1 MKYERKRRGSEIE
14 RELEPPSPRVRLL
27 FLVVLSLLSLLLLLY
42 TYIFTRESV
51 IKTRESTKPLITN
64 KREREREKSGIK
76 QHPAIMSSTTRP
88 SPPPPTPLPNGG
100 SNTAQQQQQQQQ
112 NQDPFSSETFDPVDF
127 INSIF
132 PDANAIS
139 DGESL
144 QKLEHKLLSTT
155 KQMDQDVRRSIRDRS
170 IAGQRVLNDLELA
183 EKAAEQLKVKM
194 VELEADCQMAH
205 ERSREI
211 SRDVGKLDAC
221 KKRLQK
227 AITSLR
233 RLSMFVSATSQLE
246 TMCHRRN
253 YREAAH
259 LLEAVGQ
266 LSAHFSKYAD
276 VPKIQR
282 LRTKYEEIA
291 NGLKAAVFEDFATLW
306 QPTILMNDPNAFR
319 TLSDACLVVDALEPR
334 VREDVVGRLTSKELA
349 EYAASFSS
357 ERNNVESID
366 RRCNWIAKRVREK
379 STAWGVFPERWAVA
393 RLFAASLC
401 KMTRAF
407 VTEALDNKREMMR
420 VGYNSGNIN
429 SGSVDDVNAS
439 SQQNSDDAQ
448 LLLMA
453 LRTTLEFEAELDET
467 FGNGAAS
474 SSAVTAANNDTH
486 EEESTSLD
494 GETASAVRERAERE
508 RKQREL
514 NANNRGRM
522 MPMDSAASAAMNITF
537 RGAIS
542 GAFEG
547 HLQSYVDLEKRQ
559 MLDGIER
566 GTKNETWGSA
576 DYEAGGEGASEN
588 ASSTPENMGPT
599 NTKNDKI
606 LISSGDMFMNIK
618 KVFKRCANLARGQTL
633 FDMFLA
639 FQAVLETYAFKL
651 DERAERAASAIANP
665 RTSEQVKMNEIKILV
680 LIVNTAEYCAETIS
694 PLSESTR
701 RALDPS
707 FREKIDGSS
716 SEDAFQS
723 CIAKTLNTLVRSV
736 TLKTGIATEVLRV
749 NWGTIETVGD
759 HSKFVETCATTF
771 LNASKIVR
779 ANASS
784 DNHFRFF
791 CEKLAAS
798 VSREL
803 RATLL
808 RVKKFSMVGCQ
819 QALLDANAIKSQL
832 LEIPV
837 VLGGGGGGSSSSS
850 NNANTNFARSFR
862 RTVEREFARIDAVLK
877 CVLNP
882 EDSIAES
889 LRAMDPKA
897 TRSEFARIC
906 EARGMRKAD
915 ISRYLEQFDRLGT
928 TEGDDA
934 FDESTG
940 APAGAGPE
948 ERDARRR
955 QRSNSNLK
963 NLMQKMSADMSG
975 MFVKK

>member
-1 MKYERKRRGSEIE
+1 MSAQ
-14 RELEPPSPRVRLL
+14 SHQQ
-27 FLVVLSLLSLLLLLY
+27 
-42 TYIFTRESV
+42 
-51 IKTRESTKPLITN
+51 
-64 KREREREKSGIK
+64 RERGG
-76 QHPAIMSSTTRP
+76 QGGQ
-88 SPPPPTPLPNGG
+88 NGG
-100 SNTAQQQQQQQQ
+100 
-112 NQDPFSSETFDPVDF
+112 DPFSSESFDPIDF

-132 PDANAIS
+132 PSHESSTSSSVHEFSANINDNHINNTGGKSSNRTNTNGFALL
-139 DGESL
+139 E
-144 QKLEHKLLSTT
+144 QKLRHTS
-155 KQMDQDVRRSIRDRS
+155 KQMDRDVRKSIRDRS
-170 IAGQRVLNDLELA
+170 IAGERVANDVAVA
-183 EKAAEQLKVKM
+183 ENAAEQLNMKM
-194 VELEADCQMAH
+194 VQLSLDCEHAY
-205 ERSREI
+205 ERSRDI

-266 LSAHFSKYAD
+266 LSQHFAEYGD

-282 LRTKYEEIA
+282 LRAKYEEIA
-291 NGLKAAVFEDFATLW
+291 TGLKTAVFEDFATLW

-349 EYAASFSS
+349 EYAASFAS
-357 ERNNVESID
+357 ERNNVESVD

-379 STAWGVFPERWAVA
+379 STAGGVFPERWAVA

-407 VTEALDNKREMMR
+407 VTEALDNKKEMM
-420 VGYNSGNIN
+420 GAEYGNNNIN
-429 SGSVDDVNAS
+429 TINGSVDDVNAL
-439 SQQNSDDAQ
+439 SQQKSDDAQ
-448 LLLMA
+448 VLLMA
-453 LRTTLEFEAELDET
+453 LRRTLEFEAELDET
-467 FGNGAAS
+467 FGNGEKRS
-474 SSAVTAANNDTH
+474 SSSSSTSSDATNAKGVSLQ
-486 EEESTSLD
+486 EGGTSLD

-508 RKQREL
+508 RKQRDL

-566 GTKNETWGSA
+566 GTKTETWGSA
-576 DYEAGGEGASEN
+576 DYEAGGGGGDGAQAGTGASDSGAPSGSKSTSSSN
-588 ASSTPENMGPT
+588 AGPT
-599 NTKNDKI
+599 STTNKSDKI

-633 FDMFLA
+633 FDMFIA

-651 DERAERAASAIANP
+651 NERAERAASAIANP
-665 RTSEQVKMNEIKILV
+665 RNSEQVKMNEIKVLV
-680 LIVNTAEYCAETIS
+680 LIVNTAEYCAETIL
-694 PLSESTR
+694 PLAESTR

-736 TLKTGIATEVLRV
+736 TLKTGVSTEVLRV

-784 DNHFRFF
+784 ENHFRFF

-832 LEIPV
+832 LEIPLV
-837 VLGGGGGGSSSSS
+837 VSGGGGGSSSASS
-850 NNANTNFARSFR
+850 STNATNYARSFR
-862 RTVEREFARIDAVLK
+862 RTVEREFSRIDAVLK

-897 TRSEFARIC
+897 TRSEFTRIC

-915 ISRYLEQFDRLGT
+915 IARFVEQFDRLGT
-928 TEGDDA
+928 TDGDDT
-934 FDESTG
+934 FDEVSV
-940 APAGAGPE
+940 AGAAMAGNSGNDR
-948 ERDARRR
+948 ERDLR

-975 MFVKK
+975 MFTVKK

>member
-1 MKYERKRRGSEIE
+1 MS
-14 RELEPPSPRVRLL
+14 S
-27 FLVVLSLLSLLLLLY
+27 SAQSHQH
-42 TYIFTRESV
+42 
-51 IKTRESTKPLITN
+51 
-64 KREREREKSGIK
+64 RERGG
-76 QHPAIMSSTTRP
+76 Q
-88 SPPPPTPLPNGG
+88 NGG
-100 SNTAQQQQQQQQ
+100 
-112 NQDPFSSETFDPVDF
+112 DPFSSESFDPIDF
-127 INSIF
+127 INAIF
-132 PDANAIS
+132 PSSSSCESSSGASLSAHDAFNDANMHDTNTDTGGGKSSSNLTNNTNAFALL
-139 DGESL
+139 E
-144 QKLEHKLLSTT
+144 QKLRRASR
-155 KQMDQDVRRSIRDRS
+155 QMDQDVRKSIRDRS
-170 IAGQRVLNDLELA
+170 IAGERVASDVALA
-183 EKAAEQLKVKM
+183 ENAAEQLNVKM
-194 VELEADCQMAH
+194 RQLSLDCERAY
-205 ERSREI
+205 ERSRDI

-266 LSAHFSKYAD
+266 LSQHFAEYGD

-282 LRTKYEEIA
+282 LRAKYEEIA
-291 NGLKAAVFEDFATLW
+291 TGLKTAVFEDFATLW

-349 EYAASFSS
+349 EYAASFAS
-357 ERNNVESID
+357 ERNNVESVD

-407 VTEALDNKREMMR
+407 VTEALDNKKEMMR
-420 VGYNSGNIN
+420 AEYGNNNIN
-429 SGSVDDVNAS
+429 TINGSVDDVNAL

-448 LLLMA
+448 VLLMA
-453 LRTTLEFEAELDET
+453 LRRTLEFEAELDET
-467 FGNGAAS
+467 FGNGEKRS
-474 SSAVTAANNDTH
+474 SSSSSTSSDATNAKGVSLQ
-486 EEESTSLD
+486 EGGTSLD

-508 RKQREL
+508 RKQRDL

-566 GTKNETWGSA
+566 GTKTETWGSA
-576 DYEAGGEGASEN
+576 DYEAGGGGGDGAQAGTGASDSGAPSGSKSTSSSN
-588 ASSTPENMGPT
+588 AGPT
-599 NTKNDKI
+599 STTNKSDKI

-633 FDMFLA
+633 FDMFIA

-651 DERAERAASAIANP
+651 NERAERAASAIANP
-665 RTSEQVKMNEIKILV
+665 RNSEQVKMNEIKVLV
-680 LIVNTAEYCAETIS
+680 LIVNTAEYCAETIL
-694 PLSESTR
+694 PLAESTR

-736 TLKTGIATEVLRV
+736 TLKTGVSTEVLRV

-784 DNHFRFF
+784 ENHFRFF

-832 LEIPV
+832 LEIPLV
-837 VLGGGGGGSSSSS
+837 VSGGGGGSSSASS
-850 NNANTNFARSFR
+850 STNATNYARSFR
-862 RTVEREFARIDAVLK
+862 RTVEREFSRIDAVLK

-897 TRSEFARIC
+897 TRSEFTRIC

-915 ISRYLEQFDRLGT
+915 IARFVEQFDRLGT
-928 TEGDDA
+928 TDGDDT
-934 FDESTG
+934 FDEVSV
-940 APAGAGPE
+940 AGAAMAGNSGNDR
-948 ERDARRR
+948 ERDLR

-975 MFVKK
+975 MFTVKK

>member
-1 MKYERKRRGSEIE
+1 
-14 RELEPPSPRVRLL
+14 
-27 FLVVLSLLSLLLLLY
+27 
-42 TYIFTRESV
+42 
-51 IKTRESTKPLITN
+51 
-64 KREREREKSGIK
+64 
-76 QHPAIMSSTTRP
+76 MSALQS
-88 SPPPPTPLPNGG
+88 
-100 SNTAQQQQQQQQ
+100 QQQERGQGG
-112 NQDPFSSETFDPVDF
+112 DPFSSESFDPIDF

-132 PDANAIS
+132 PSN
-139 DGESL
+139 ESNSSIHEFNINNNVNTTNNGGKSSTFTNTNVFVL
-144 QKLEHKLLSTT
+144 LEQKLRQTS
-155 KQMDQDVRRSIRDRS
+155 KQMDRDVRKSIRDRS
-170 IAGQRVLNDLELA
+170 ICGERVANDVALA
-183 EKAAEQLKVKM
+183 EKAAEQLKMKM
-194 VELEADCQMAH
+194 HHLSLDCESAY
-205 ERSREI
+205 ERSRDI

-266 LSAHFSKYAD
+266 LSQHFAEYSD

-282 LRTKYEEIA
+282 LRAKYKEIA
-291 NGLKAAVFEDFATLW
+291 NGLKTAVFEDFATLW

-357 ERNNVESID
+357 ERNNVESVD

-407 VTEALDNKREMMR
+407 VTEALDNKKEMMR
-420 VGYNSGNIN
+420 AEYGNNNNIIT
-429 SGSVDDVNAS
+429 SGSVDDVNAL
-439 SQQNSDDAQ
+439 SQQNSADAQ
-448 LLLMA
+448 VLLMA
-453 LRTTLEFEAELDET
+453 LRRTLEFEAELDET
-467 FGNGAAS
+467 FGNGERS
-474 SSAVTAANNDTH
+474 SSSSSTSSDATNAKSVLSQ
-486 EEESTSLD
+486 EGETSLD

-508 RKQREL
+508 RKQRDL

-522 MPMDSAASAAMNITF
+522 MPMDSAASAAMNTTF

-566 GTKNETWGSA
+566 GTKTETWGSA
-576 DYEAGGEGASEN
+576 DYEAGGGGGDGAQAGTGASDSGAPSGSKSTSSSN
-588 ASSTPENMGPT
+588 AGSTSTT
-599 NTKNDKI
+599 NKSDKI

-633 FDMFLA
+633 FDMFIA

-651 DERAERAASAIANP
+651 NERAERAASAITNP
-665 RTSEQVKMNEIKILV
+665 RNSEQVKMNEIKVLV
-680 LIVNTAEYCAETIS
+680 LIVNTAEYCAETIL
-694 PLSESTR
+694 PLAESTR

-736 TLKTGIATEVLRV
+736 TLKTGVSTEVLRV

-784 DNHFRFF
+784 ENHFRFF

-832 LEIPV
+832 LEIPLV
-837 VLGGGGGGSSSSS
+837 VSGGGGGGGSSSASS
-850 NNANTNFARSFR
+850 STNATNYARSFR
-862 RTVEREFARIDAVLK
+862 RTVEREFSRIDAMLK

-897 TRSEFARIC
+897 TRSEFTRIC

-915 ISRYLEQFDRLGT
+915 IARFVEQFDRLGT
-928 TEGDDA
+928 TDGDDT
-934 FDESTG
+934 FDEAVSV
-940 APAGAGPE
+940 AGAAMAGNSGNDR
-948 ERDARRR
+948 ERDLR

-975 MFVKK
+975 MFTVKK

>member
-1 MKYERKRRGSEIE
+1 M
-14 RELEPPSPRVRLL
+14 SPAQ
-27 FLVVLSLLSLLLLLY
+27 SHQH
-42 TYIFTRESV
+42 
-51 IKTRESTKPLITN
+51 
-64 KREREREKSGIK
+64 RERGG
-76 QHPAIMSSTTRP
+76 Q
-88 SPPPPTPLPNGG
+88 NGG
-100 SNTAQQQQQQQQ
+100 G
-112 NQDPFSSETFDPVDF
+112 DPFSSESFDPIDF
-127 INSIF
+127 INAIF
-132 PDANAIS
+132 PSSSCESSGASLSAHDAFNDANIHDTNTDTGGGKSSSNRTNTNDAFALL
-139 DGESL
+139 E
-144 QKLEHKLLSTT
+144 QKLRRASR
-155 KQMDQDVRRSIRDRS
+155 QMDKDVRKSIRDRS
-170 IAGQRVLNDLELA
+170 IAGERVASDVALA
-183 EKAAEQLKVKM
+183 ENAAEQLHVKM
-194 VELEADCQMAH
+194 VQLSLDCERAY
-205 ERSREI
+205 ERSRDI

-266 LSAHFSKYAD
+266 LSQHFAEYGD

-282 LRTKYEEIA
+282 LRAKYEEIA
-291 NGLKAAVFEDFATLW
+291 SGLKTAVFEDFATLW

-349 EYAASFSS
+349 EYAASFAS
-357 ERNNVESID
+357 ERNNVESVD

-407 VTEALDNKREMMR
+407 VTEALDNKKEMMR
-420 VGYNSGNIN
+420 AEYGNNNIN
-429 SGSVDDVNAS
+429 TINGSVDDVNAL

-448 LLLMA
+448 VLLMA
-453 LRTTLEFEAELDET
+453 LRRTLEFEAELDET
-467 FGNGAAS
+467 FGNGEKRS
-474 SSAVTAANNDTH
+474 SSSSSTSSDATNAKGVSLQ
-486 EEESTSLD
+486 EGETSLD

-508 RKQREL
+508 RKQRDL

-566 GTKNETWGSA
+566 GTKTETWGSA
-576 DYEAGGEGASEN
+576 DYEAGGGGGDGAQAGTGASDSGAPSGSKSTSSSN
-588 ASSTPENMGPT
+588 AGPT
-599 NTKNDKI
+599 STTNKSDKI

-633 FDMFLA
+633 FDMFIA

-651 DERAERAASAIANP
+651 NERAERAASAIANP
-665 RTSEQVKMNEIKILV
+665 RNSEQVKMNEIKVLV
-680 LIVNTAEYCAETIS
+680 LIVNTAEYCAETIL
-694 PLSESTR
+694 PLAESTR

-736 TLKTGIATEVLRV
+736 TLKTGVSTEVLRV

-784 DNHFRFF
+784 ENHFRFF

-832 LEIPV
+832 LEIPLV
-837 VLGGGGGGSSSSS
+837 VSGGGGGSSSASS
-850 NNANTNFARSFR
+850 STNATNYARSFR
-862 RTVEREFARIDAVLK
+862 RTVEREFSRIDAVLK

-897 TRSEFARIC
+897 TRSEFTRIC

-915 ISRYLEQFDRLGT
+915 IARFVEQFDRLGT
-928 TEGDDA
+928 TDGDDT
-934 FDESTG
+934 FDEVSV
-940 APAGAGPE
+940 AGAAMAGNSGNDR
-948 ERDARRR
+948 ERDLR

-975 MFVKK
+975 MFTVKK

>member
-1 MKYERKRRGSEIE
+1 
-14 RELEPPSPRVRLL
+14 
-27 FLVVLSLLSLLLLLY
+27 
-42 TYIFTRESV
+42 
-51 IKTRESTKPLITN
+51 
-64 KREREREKSGIK
+64 
-76 QHPAIMSSTTRP
+76 
-88 SPPPPTPLPNGG
+88 
-100 SNTAQQQQQQQQ
+100 
-112 NQDPFSSETFDPVDF
+112 
-127 INSIF
+127 
-132 PDANAIS
+132 
-139 DGESL
+139 
-144 QKLEHKLLSTT
+144 
-155 KQMDQDVRRSIRDRS
+155 MDKDVRKSIRDRS
-170 IAGQRVLNDLELA
+170 IAGERVASDVALA
-183 EKAAEQLKVKM
+183 ECAAEQLRVKM
-194 VELEADCQMAH
+194 LQLSLDCERAY
-205 ERSREI
+205 ERSRDI

-266 LSAHFSKYAD
+266 LSQHFAEYGD

-282 LRTKYEEIA
+282 LRAKYEEIA
-291 NGLKAAVFEDFATLW
+291 SGLKTAVFEDFATLW

-349 EYAASFSS
+349 EYAASFAS
-357 ERNNVESID
+357 ERNNVESVD

-407 VTEALDNKREMMR
+407 VTEALDNKKEMMR
-420 VGYNSGNIN
+420 AEYGNNNIN
-429 SGSVDDVNAS
+429 TINGSVDDVNAL

-448 LLLMA
+448 VLLMA
-453 LRTTLEFEAELDET
+453 LRRTLEFEAELDET
-467 FGNGAAS
+467 FGNGEKRS
-474 SSAVTAANNDTH
+474 SSSSSTSSDATNAKGVSLQ
-486 EEESTSLD
+486 EGETSLD

-508 RKQREL
+508 RKQRDL

-566 GTKNETWGSA
+566 GTKTETWGSA
-576 DYEAGGEGASEN
+576 DYEAGGGGGDGAQAGTGASDSGAPSGSKSTSSSN
-588 ASSTPENMGPT
+588 AGPT
-599 NTKNDKI
+599 STTNKSDKI

-633 FDMFLA
+633 FDMFIA

-651 DERAERAASAIANP
+651 NERAERAASAIANP
-665 RTSEQVKMNEIKILV
+665 RNSEQVKMNEIKVLV
-680 LIVNTAEYCAETIS
+680 LIVNTAEYCAETIL
-694 PLSESTR
+694 PLAESTR

-736 TLKTGIATEVLRV
+736 TLKTGVSTEVLRV

-784 DNHFRFF
+784 ENHFRFF

-832 LEIPV
+832 LEIPLV
-837 VLGGGGGGSSSSS
+837 VSGGGGGSSSASS
-850 NNANTNFARSFR
+850 STNATNYARSFR
-862 RTVEREFARIDAVLK
+862 RTVEREFSRIDAVLK

-897 TRSEFARIC
+897 TRSEFTRIC

-915 ISRYLEQFDRLGT
+915 IARFVEQFDRLGT
-928 TEGDDA
+928 TDGDDT
-934 FDESTG
+934 FDEVSV
-940 APAGAGPE
+940 AGAAMAGNSGNDR
-948 ERDARRR
+948 ERDLR

-975 MFVKK
+975 MFTVKK

>member
-1 MKYERKRRGSEIE
+1 MSAQ
-14 RELEPPSPRVRLL
+14 SHQQ
-27 FLVVLSLLSLLLLLY
+27 
-42 TYIFTRESV
+42 
-51 IKTRESTKPLITN
+51 
-64 KREREREKSGIK
+64 RERGG
-76 QHPAIMSSTTRP
+76 QGGGQ
-88 SPPPPTPLPNGG
+88 NGG
-100 SNTAQQQQQQQQ
+100 
-112 NQDPFSSETFDPVDF
+112 DPFSSESFDPIDF

-132 PDANAIS
+132 PSHESSNSSSVHEFSANINDNHINTNTGGKSSNLTNTNGFALL
-139 DGESL
+139 E
-144 QKLEHKLLSTT
+144 QKLRHTS
-155 KQMDQDVRRSIRDRS
+155 KQMDQDVRKSIRDRS
-170 IAGQRVLNDLELA
+170 IAGERVANDVALA
-183 EKAAEQLKVKM
+183 EDAAEQLKVKM
-194 VELEADCQMAH
+194 VQLSLDCESAY
-205 ERSREI
+205 ERSRDI

-266 LSAHFSKYAD
+266 LSQHFAEYGD

-282 LRTKYEEIA
+282 LRAKYEEIA
-291 NGLKAAVFEDFATLW
+291 TGLKTAVFEDFATLW

-349 EYAASFSS
+349 EYAASFAS
-357 ERNNVESID
+357 ERNNVESVD

-407 VTEALDNKREMMR
+407 VTEALDNKKEMMR
-420 VGYNSGNIN
+420 AEYGNNNNNTIN
-429 SGSVDDVNAS
+429 GSVDDVNAL

-448 LLLMA
+448 VLLMA
-453 LRTTLEFEAELDET
+453 LRRTLEFEAELDET
-467 FGNGAAS
+467 FGNGEKRS
-474 SSAVTAANNDTH
+474 SSSSSTSSDATNAKGVSLQ
-486 EEESTSLD
+486 EGETSLD

-508 RKQREL
+508 RKQRDL

-566 GTKNETWGSA
+566 GTKTETWGSA
-576 DYEAGGEGASEN
+576 DYEAGGGGGDGAPAGTGASESGAPSGSKSTSSSN
-588 ASSTPENMGPT
+588 AGPT
-599 NTKNDKI
+599 STTNKSDKI

-633 FDMFLA
+633 FDMFIA

-651 DERAERAASAIANP
+651 NERAERAASAIANP
-665 RTSEQVKMNEIKILV
+665 RNSEQVKMNEIKVLV
-680 LIVNTAEYCAETIS
+680 LIVNTAEYCAETIL
-694 PLSESTR
+694 PLAESTR

-736 TLKTGIATEVLRV
+736 TLKTGVSTEVLRV

-784 DNHFRFF
+784 ENHFRFF

-832 LEIPV
+832 LEIPLV
-837 VLGGGGGGSSSSS
+837 VSGGSGGSSSASS
-850 NNANTNFARSFR
+850 STNATNYARSFR
-862 RTVEREFARIDAVLK
+862 RTVEREFSRIDAVLK

-897 TRSEFARIC
+897 TRSEFTRIC

-915 ISRYLEQFDRLGT
+915 IARFVEQFDRLGT
-928 TEGDDA
+928 TDGDDT
-934 FDESTG
+934 FDEVSV
-940 APAGAGPE
+940 AGAAMAGNSGNDR
-948 ERDARRR
+948 ERDLR

-975 MFVKK
+975 MFTVKK

>member
-1 MKYERKRRGSEIE
+1 MSAQ
-14 RELEPPSPRVRLL
+14 SHQQ
-27 FLVVLSLLSLLLLLY
+27 
-42 TYIFTRESV
+42 
-51 IKTRESTKPLITN
+51 
-64 KREREREKSGIK
+64 RERGG
-76 QHPAIMSSTTRP
+76 QGGQ
-88 SPPPPTPLPNGG
+88 NGG
-100 SNTAQQQQQQQQ
+100 
-112 NQDPFSSETFDPVDF
+112 DPFSSESFDPIDF

-132 PDANAIS
+132 PSHESSTSSSVHEFSANINDNHINNTGGKSSNRTNTNGFALL
-139 DGESL
+139 E
-144 QKLEHKLLSTT
+144 QKLRHAST
-155 KQMDQDVRRSIRDRS
+155 QMDKDVRKSIRDRS
-170 IAGQRVLNDLELA
+170 IAGERVANDVALA
-183 EKAAEQLKVKM
+183 ENAAEQLNVKM
-194 VELEADCQMAH
+194 LQLSLDCERAY
-205 ERSREI
+205 ERSRDI

-266 LSAHFSKYAD
+266 LSQHFAEYGD

-282 LRTKYEEIA
+282 LRAKYEEIA
-291 NGLKAAVFEDFATLW
+291 TGLKTAVFEDFATLW

-349 EYAASFSS
+349 EYAASFAS
-357 ERNNVESID
+357 ERNNVESVD

-407 VTEALDNKREMMR
+407 VTEALDNKKEMMR
-420 VGYNSGNIN
+420 AEYGNNKIN
-429 SGSVDDVNAS
+429 TINGSVDDVNAL

-448 LLLMA
+448 VLLMA
-453 LRTTLEFEAELDET
+453 LRRTLEFEAELDET
-467 FGNGAAS
+467 FGNGEKRS
-474 SSAVTAANNDTH
+474 SSSSSTSSDATNAKGVSLQ
-486 EEESTSLD
+486 EGETSLD

-508 RKQREL
+508 RKQRDL

-566 GTKNETWGSA
+566 GTKTETWGSA
-576 DYEAGGEGASEN
+576 DYEAGGGGGDGAQAGTGASDSGAPSGSKSTSSSN
-588 ASSTPENMGPT
+588 AGPT
-599 NTKNDKI
+599 STTNKSDKI

-633 FDMFLA
+633 FDMFIA

-651 DERAERAASAIANP
+651 NERAERAASAIANP
-665 RTSEQVKMNEIKILV
+665 RNSEQVKMNEIKVLV
-680 LIVNTAEYCAETIS
+680 LIVNTAEYCAETIL
-694 PLSESTR
+694 PLAESTR

-736 TLKTGIATEVLRV
+736 TLKTGVSTEVLRV

-784 DNHFRFF
+784 ENHFRFF

-832 LEIPV
+832 LEIPLV
-837 VLGGGGGGSSSSS
+837 VSGGGGGSSSASS
-850 NNANTNFARSFR
+850 STNATNYARSFR
-862 RTVEREFARIDAVLK
+862 RTVEREFSRIDAVLK

-897 TRSEFARIC
+897 TRSEFTRIC

-915 ISRYLEQFDRLGT
+915 IARFVEQFDRLGT
-928 TEGDDA
+928 TDGDDT
-934 FDESTG
+934 FDEVSV
-940 APAGAGPE
+940 AGAAMAGNSGNDR
-948 ERDARRR
+948 ERDLR

-975 MFVKK
+975 MFTVKK

>member
-1 MKYERKRRGSEIE
+1 MSAQ
-14 RELEPPSPRVRLL
+14 SHQQ
-27 FLVVLSLLSLLLLLY
+27 
-42 TYIFTRESV
+42 
-51 IKTRESTKPLITN
+51 
-64 KREREREKSGIK
+64 RERGG
-76 QHPAIMSSTTRP
+76 QGGQ
-88 SPPPPTPLPNGG
+88 NGG
-100 SNTAQQQQQQQQ
+100 
-112 NQDPFSSETFDPVDF
+112 DPFSSESFDPIDF

-132 PDANAIS
+132 PSHESSTSSSVHEFSANINDNHINNTGGKSSNRTNTNGFALL
-139 DGESL
+139 E
-144 QKLEHKLLSTT
+144 QKLRHTS
-155 KQMDQDVRRSIRDRS
+155 KQMDRDVRKSIRDRS
-170 IAGQRVLNDLELA
+170 IAGERVVNDVAVA
-183 EKAAEQLKVKM
+183 ENAAEQLNMKM
-194 VELEADCQMAH
+194 VQLSLDCEHAY
-205 ERSREI
+205 ERSRDI

-266 LSAHFSKYAD
+266 LSQHFAEYGD

-282 LRTKYEEIA
+282 LRAKYEEIA
-291 NGLKAAVFEDFATLW
+291 SGLKTAVFEDFATLW

-349 EYAASFSS
+349 EYAASFAS
-357 ERNNVESID
+357 ERNNVESVD

-407 VTEALDNKREMMR
+407 VTEALDNKKEMMR
-420 VGYNSGNIN
+420 AEYGNNNIN
-429 SGSVDDVNAS
+429 TINGSVDDVNAL

-448 LLLMA
+448 VLLMA
-453 LRTTLEFEAELDET
+453 LRRTLEFEAELDET
-467 FGNGAAS
+467 FGNGEKRS
-474 SSAVTAANNDTH
+474 SSSSSTSSDATNAKGVSLQ
-486 EEESTSLD
+486 EGGTSLD

-508 RKQREL
+508 RKQRDL

-566 GTKNETWGSA
+566 GTKTETWGSA
-576 DYEAGGEGASEN
+576 DYEAGGGGGDGAQAGTGASDSGAPSGSKSTSSSN
-588 ASSTPENMGPT
+588 AGPT
-599 NTKNDKI
+599 STTNKSDKI

-633 FDMFLA
+633 FDMFIA

-651 DERAERAASAIANP
+651 NERAERAASAIANP
-665 RTSEQVKMNEIKILV
+665 RNSEQVKMNEIKVLV
-680 LIVNTAEYCAETIS
+680 LIVNTAEYCAETIL
-694 PLSESTR
+694 PLAESTR

-723 CIAKTLNTLVRSV
+723 CVAKTLNTLVRSV
-736 TLKTGIATEVLRV
+736 TLKTGVSTEVLRV

-784 DNHFRFF
+784 ENHFRFF

-798 VSREL
+798 VSRDL

-832 LEIPV
+832 LEIPLV
-837 VLGGGGGGSSSSS
+837 VSGGSGGSSSASS
-850 NNANTNFARSFR
+850 STNATNYARSFR
-862 RTVEREFARIDAVLK
+862 RTVEREFSRIDAVLK

-897 TRSEFARIC
+897 TRSEFTRIC

-915 ISRYLEQFDRLGT
+915 IARFVEQFDRLGT
-928 TEGDDA
+928 TDGDDT
-934 FDESTG
+934 FDEVSV
-940 APAGAGPE
+940 AGAAMAGNSGNDR
-948 ERDARRR
+948 ERDLR

-975 MFVKK
+975 MFTVKK

>member
-1 MKYERKRRGSEIE
+1 MSAQ
-14 RELEPPSPRVRLL
+14 SHQQ
-27 FLVVLSLLSLLLLLY
+27 
-42 TYIFTRESV
+42 
-51 IKTRESTKPLITN
+51 
-64 KREREREKSGIK
+64 RERGG
-76 QHPAIMSSTTRP
+76 QGGQ
-88 SPPPPTPLPNGG
+88 NGG
-100 SNTAQQQQQQQQ
+100 
-112 NQDPFSSETFDPVDF
+112 DPFSSESFDPIDF

-132 PDANAIS
+132 PSHESTTSSSVHEFNANINDNHINNTGGKSSNRTNTNGFALL
-139 DGESL
+139 E
-144 QKLEHKLLSTT
+144 QKLRHTS
-155 KQMDQDVRRSIRDRS
+155 KQMDRDVRKSIRDRS
-170 IAGQRVLNDLELA
+170 IAGERVANDVAVA
-183 EKAAEQLKVKM
+183 ENAAEQLNMKM
-194 VELEADCQMAH
+194 VQLSLDCEHAY
-205 ERSREI
+205 ERSRDI

-266 LSAHFSKYAD
+266 LSQHFAEYGD

-282 LRTKYEEIA
+282 LRAKYEEIA
-291 NGLKAAVFEDFATLW
+291 TGLKTAVFEDFATLW

-349 EYAASFSS
+349 EYAASFAS
-357 ERNNVESID
+357 ERNNVESVD

-407 VTEALDNKREMMR
+407 VTEALDNKKEMMR
-420 VGYNSGNIN
+420 AEYGNNNIN
-429 SGSVDDVNAS
+429 TINGSVDDVNAL

-448 LLLMA
+448 VLLMA
-453 LRTTLEFEAELDET
+453 LRRTLEFEAELDET
-467 FGNGAAS
+467 FGNGEKRS
-474 SSAVTAANNDTH
+474 SSSSSTSSDATNAKGVSLQ
-486 EEESTSLD
+486 EGETSLD

-508 RKQREL
+508 RKQRDL

-566 GTKNETWGSA
+566 GTKTETWGSA
-576 DYEAGGEGASEN
+576 DYEAGGGGGDGAQAGTGASDSGAPSGSKSTSSSN
-588 ASSTPENMGPT
+588 AGPT
-599 NTKNDKI
+599 STTNKSDKI

-633 FDMFLA
+633 FDMFIA

-651 DERAERAASAIANP
+651 NERAERAASAIANP
-665 RTSEQVKMNEIKILV
+665 RNSEQVKMNEIKVLV
-680 LIVNTAEYCAETIS
+680 LIVNTAEYCAETIL
-694 PLSESTR
+694 PLAESTR

-736 TLKTGIATEVLRV
+736 TLKTGVSTEVLRV

-784 DNHFRFF
+784 ENHFRFF

-832 LEIPV
+832 LEIPLV
-837 VLGGGGGGSSSSS
+837 VSGGSGGSSSASS
-850 NNANTNFARSFR
+850 STNATNYARSFR
-862 RTVEREFARIDAVLK
+862 RTVEREFSRIDAVLK

-897 TRSEFARIC
+897 TRSEFTRIC

-915 ISRYLEQFDRLGT
+915 IARFVEQFDRLGT
-928 TEGDDA
+928 TDGDDT
-934 FDESTG
+934 FDEVSV
-940 APAGAGPE
+940 AGAAMAGNSGNDR
-948 ERDARRR
+948 ERDLR

-975 MFVKK
+975 MFTVKK

>member
-1 MKYERKRRGSEIE
+1 MTRTPVGEIIIESYEHECAFAL
-14 RELEPPSPRVRLL
+14 LE
-27 FLVVLSLLSLLLLLY
+27 
-42 TYIFTRESV
+42 
-51 IKTRESTKPLITN
+51 
-64 KREREREKSGIK
+64 
-76 QHPAIMSSTTRP
+76 
-88 SPPPPTPLPNGG
+88 
-100 SNTAQQQQQQQQ
+100 
-112 NQDPFSSETFDPVDF
+112 
-127 INSIF
+127 
-132 PDANAIS
+132 
-139 DGESL
+139 
-144 QKLEHKLLSTT
+144 QKLRRASR
-155 KQMDQDVRRSIRDRS
+155 QMDQDVRKSIRDRS
-170 IAGQRVLNDLELA
+170 IAGERVASDVALA
-183 EKAAEQLKVKM
+183 ESAAEQLHVKM
-194 VELEADCQMAH
+194 LQLSLDCERAH
-205 ERSREI
+205 ERSRDI

-266 LSAHFSKYAD
+266 LSQHFAEYGD

-282 LRTKYEEIA
+282 LRAKYEEIA
-291 NGLKAAVFEDFATLW
+291 SGLKTAVFEDFATLW

-349 EYAASFSS
+349 EYAASFAS
-357 ERNNVESID
+357 ERNNVESVD

-407 VTEALDNKREMMR
+407 VTEALDNKKEMMR
-420 VGYNSGNIN
+420 AEYGNNNIN
-429 SGSVDDVNAS
+429 TINGSVDDVNAL

-448 LLLMA
+448 VLLMA
-453 LRTTLEFEAELDET
+453 LRRTLEFEAELDET
-467 FGNGAAS
+467 FGNGEKRS
-474 SSAVTAANNDTH
+474 SSSSSTSSDATNAKGVSLQ
-486 EEESTSLD
+486 EGETSLD

-508 RKQREL
+508 RKQRDL

-566 GTKNETWGSA
+566 GTKTETWGSA
-576 DYEAGGEGASEN
+576 DYEAGGGGGDGAQAGTGASDSGAPSGSKSTSSSN
-588 ASSTPENMGPT
+588 AGPT
-599 NTKNDKI
+599 STTNKSDKI

-633 FDMFLA
+633 FDMFIA

-651 DERAERAASAIANP
+651 NERAERAASAIANP
-665 RTSEQVKMNEIKILV
+665 RNSEQVKMNEIKVLV
-680 LIVNTAEYCAETIS
+680 LIVNTAEYCAETIL
-694 PLSESTR
+694 PLAESTR

-736 TLKTGIATEVLRV
+736 TLKTGVSTEVLRV

-784 DNHFRFF
+784 ENHFRFF

-832 LEIPV
+832 LEIPLV
-837 VLGGGGGGSSSSS
+837 VSGGGGGSSSASS
-850 NNANTNFARSFR
+850 STNATNYARSFR
-862 RTVEREFARIDAVLK
+862 RTVEREFSRIDAVLK

-897 TRSEFARIC
+897 TRSEFTRIC

-915 ISRYLEQFDRLGT
+915 IARFVEQFDRLGT
-928 TEGDDA
+928 TDGDDT
-934 FDESTG
+934 FDEVSV
-940 APAGAGPE
+940 AGAAMAGNSGNDR
-948 ERDARRR
+948 ERDLR

-975 MFVKK
+975 MFTVKK

>member
-1 MKYERKRRGSEIE
+1 MSAQ
-14 RELEPPSPRVRLL
+14 SHQQ
-27 FLVVLSLLSLLLLLY
+27 
-42 TYIFTRESV
+42 
-51 IKTRESTKPLITN
+51 
-64 KREREREKSGIK
+64 RERGG
-76 QHPAIMSSTTRP
+76 QGGQ
-88 SPPPPTPLPNGG
+88 NGG
-100 SNTAQQQQQQQQ
+100 
-112 NQDPFSSETFDPVDF
+112 DPFSSESFDPIDF

-132 PDANAIS
+132 PSHESSTSSSVHEFSANINDNHIKNTGGKSSNRTNTNGFALL
-139 DGESL
+139 E
-144 QKLEHKLLSTT
+144 QKLRHTS
-155 KQMDQDVRRSIRDRS
+155 KQMDRDVRKSIRDRS
-170 IAGQRVLNDLELA
+170 IAGERVANDVALA
-183 EKAAEQLKVKM
+183 ENAAEQLNMKM
-194 VELEADCQMAH
+194 LQLSLDCEHAH
-205 ERSREI
+205 ERSRDI

-266 LSAHFSKYAD
+266 LSQHFAEYGD

-282 LRTKYEEIA
+282 LRAKYEEIA
-291 NGLKAAVFEDFATLW
+291 TGLKTAVFEDFATLW

-349 EYAASFSS
+349 EYAASFAS
-357 ERNNVESID
+357 ERNNVESVD

-407 VTEALDNKREMMR
+407 VTEALDNKKEMMR
-420 VGYNSGNIN
+420 AEYGNNNIN
-429 SGSVDDVNAS
+429 TINGSVDDVNAL

-448 LLLMA
+448 VLLMA
-453 LRTTLEFEAELDET
+453 LRRTLEFEAELDET
-467 FGNGAAS
+467 FGNGEKRS
-474 SSAVTAANNDTH
+474 SSSSSTSSDATNAKGVSLQ
-486 EEESTSLD
+486 EGETSLD

-508 RKQREL
+508 RKQRDL

-566 GTKNETWGSA
+566 GTKTETWGSA
-576 DYEAGGEGASEN
+576 DYEAGGGGGDGAQAGTGASDSGAPSGSKSTSSSN
-588 ASSTPENMGPT
+588 AGPT
-599 NTKNDKI
+599 STTNKSDKI

-633 FDMFLA
+633 FDMFIA

-651 DERAERAASAIANP
+651 NERAERAASAIANP
-665 RTSEQVKMNEIKILV
+665 RNSEQVKMNEIKVLV
-680 LIVNTAEYCAETIS
+680 LIVNTAEYCAETIL
-694 PLSESTR
+694 PLAESTR

-736 TLKTGIATEVLRV
+736 TLKTGVSTEVLRV

-784 DNHFRFF
+784 ENHFRFF

-832 LEIPV
+832 LEIPLV
-837 VLGGGGGGSSSSS
+837 VSGGGGGSSSASS
-850 NNANTNFARSFR
+850 STNATNYARSFR
-862 RTVEREFARIDAVLK
+862 RTVEREFSRIDAVLK

-897 TRSEFARIC
+897 TRSEFTRIC

-915 ISRYLEQFDRLGT
+915 IARFVEQFDRLGT
-928 TEGDDA
+928 TDGDDT
-934 FDESTG
+934 FDEVSV
-940 APAGAGPE
+940 AGAAMAGNSGNDR
-948 ERDARRR
+948 ERDLR

-975 MFVKK
+975 MFTVKK

>member
-1 MKYERKRRGSEIE
+1 MSAQ
-14 RELEPPSPRVRLL
+14 SHQQ
-27 FLVVLSLLSLLLLLY
+27 
-42 TYIFTRESV
+42 
-51 IKTRESTKPLITN
+51 
-64 KREREREKSGIK
+64 RERGG
-76 QHPAIMSSTTRP
+76 QGGQ
-88 SPPPPTPLPNGG
+88 NGG
-100 SNTAQQQQQQQQ
+100 
-112 NQDPFSSETFDPVDF
+112 DPFSSESFDPIDF

-132 PDANAIS
+132 PSHESSTSSSVHEFSANINDNHINNTGGKSSNRTNTNGFALL
-139 DGESL
+139 E
-144 QKLEHKLLSTT
+144 QKLRHTS
-155 KQMDQDVRRSIRDRS
+155 KQMDRDVRKSIRDRS
-170 IAGQRVLNDLELA
+170 IAGERVANDVAVA
-183 EKAAEQLKVKM
+183 ENAAEQLNMKM
-194 VELEADCQMAH
+194 VQLSLDCEHAY
-205 ERSREI
+205 ERSRDI

-266 LSAHFSKYAD
+266 LSQHFAEYGD

-282 LRTKYEEIA
+282 LRAKYEEIA
-291 NGLKAAVFEDFATLW
+291 TGLKTAVFEDFATLW

-349 EYAASFSS
+349 EYAASFAS
-357 ERNNVESID
+357 ERNNVESVD

-407 VTEALDNKREMMR
+407 VTEALDNKKEMMR
-420 VGYNSGNIN
+420 AEYGNNNIN
-429 SGSVDDVNAS
+429 TINGSVDDVNAL

-448 LLLMA
+448 VLLMA
-453 LRTTLEFEAELDET
+453 LRRTLEFEAELDET
-467 FGNGAAS
+467 FGNGEKRS
-474 SSAVTAANNDTH
+474 SSSSSTSSDATNAKGVSLQ
-486 EEESTSLD
+486 EGETSLD

-508 RKQREL
+508 RKQRDL

-566 GTKNETWGSA
+566 GTKTETWGSA
-576 DYEAGGEGASEN
+576 DYEAGGGGGDGAQAGTGASDSGAPSGSKSTSSSN
-588 ASSTPENMGPT
+588 AGPT
-599 NTKNDKI
+599 STTNKSDKI

-633 FDMFLA
+633 FDMFIA

-651 DERAERAASAIANP
+651 NERAERAASAIANP
-665 RTSEQVKMNEIKILV
+665 RNSEQVKMNEIKVLV
-680 LIVNTAEYCAETIS
+680 LIVNTAEYCAETIL
-694 PLSESTR
+694 PLAESTR

-736 TLKTGIATEVLRV
+736 TLKTGVSTEVLRV

-784 DNHFRFF
+784 ENHFRFF

-832 LEIPV
+832 LEIPLV
-837 VLGGGGGGSSSSS
+837 VSGGSGGSSSASS
-850 NNANTNFARSFR
+850 STNATNYARSFR
-862 RTVEREFARIDAVLK
+862 RTVEREFSRIDAVLK

-897 TRSEFARIC
+897 TRSEFTRIC

-915 ISRYLEQFDRLGT
+915 IARFVEQFDRLGT
-928 TEGDDA
+928 TDGDDT
-934 FDESTG
+934 FDEVSV
-940 APAGAGPE
+940 AGAAMAGNSGNDR
-948 ERDARRR
+948 ERDLR

-975 MFVKK
+975 MFTVKK

>member
-1 MKYERKRRGSEIE
+1 MSLAQSHQQHERG
-14 RELEPPSPRVRLL
+14 
-27 FLVVLSLLSLLLLLY
+27 
-42 TYIFTRESV
+42 
-51 IKTRESTKPLITN
+51 
-64 KREREREKSGIK
+64 G
-76 QHPAIMSSTTRP
+76 QGGQ
-88 SPPPPTPLPNGG
+88 NGG
-100 SNTAQQQQQQQQ
+100 
-112 NQDPFSSETFDPVDF
+112 DPFSSESFDPIDF
-127 INSIF
+127 INAIF
-132 PDANAIS
+132 PSHESSSASSSAHEFSANIN
-139 DGESL
+139 DMNTNTGERKSSNRTNTNAFAL
-144 QKLEHKLLSTT
+144 LEQKLRHAST
-155 KQMDQDVRRSIRDRS
+155 QMDKDVRKSIRDRS
-170 IAGQRVLNDLELA
+170 IAGERVANDVALA
-183 EKAAEQLKVKM
+183 ENAAEQLNVKM
-194 VELEADCQMAH
+194 LQLSLDCERAY
-205 ERSREI
+205 ERSRDI

-266 LSAHFSKYAD
+266 LSQHFAEYGD

-282 LRTKYEEIA
+282 LRAKYEEIA
-291 NGLKAAVFEDFATLW
+291 TGLKTAVFEDFATLW

-349 EYAASFSS
+349 EYAASFAS
-357 ERNNVESID
+357 ERNNVESVD

-407 VTEALDNKREMMR
+407 VTEALDNKKEMMR
-420 VGYNSGNIN
+420 AEYGNNNIN
-429 SGSVDDVNAS
+429 TINGSVDDVNAL

-448 LLLMA
+448 VLLMA
-453 LRTTLEFEAELDET
+453 LRRTLEFEAELDET
-467 FGNGAAS
+467 FGNGEKRS
-474 SSAVTAANNDTH
+474 SSSSSTSSDATNAKGVSLQ
-486 EEESTSLD
+486 EGETSLD

-508 RKQREL
+508 RKQRDL

-566 GTKNETWGSA
+566 GTKTETWGSA
-576 DYEAGGEGASEN
+576 DYEAGGGGGDGAQAGTGASDSGAPSGSKSTSSSN
-588 ASSTPENMGPT
+588 AGPT
-599 NTKNDKI
+599 STTNKSDKI

-633 FDMFLA
+633 FDMFIA

-651 DERAERAASAIANP
+651 NERAERAASAIANP
-665 RTSEQVKMNEIKILV
+665 RNSEQVKMNEIKVLV
-680 LIVNTAEYCAETIS
+680 LIVNTAEYCAETIL
-694 PLSESTR
+694 PLAESTR

-736 TLKTGIATEVLRV
+736 TLKTGVSTEVLRV

-784 DNHFRFF
+784 ENHFRFF

-832 LEIPV
+832 LEIPLV
-837 VLGGGGGGSSSSS
+837 VSGGGGGSSSASS
-850 NNANTNFARSFR
+850 STNATNYARSFR
-862 RTVEREFARIDAVLK
+862 RTVEREFSRIDAVLK

-897 TRSEFARIC
+897 TRSEFTRIC

-915 ISRYLEQFDRLGT
+915 IARFVEQFDRLGT
-928 TEGDDA
+928 TDGDDT
-934 FDESTG
+934 FDEVSV
-940 APAGAGPE
+940 AGAAMAGNSGNDR
-948 ERDARRR
+948 ERDLRHH
-955 QRSNSNLK
+955 SNSNLK

-975 MFVKK
+975 MFTVKK

>member
-1 MKYERKRRGSEIE
+1 MSAQ
-14 RELEPPSPRVRLL
+14 SHQQ
-27 FLVVLSLLSLLLLLY
+27 
-42 TYIFTRESV
+42 
-51 IKTRESTKPLITN
+51 
-64 KREREREKSGIK
+64 RERGG
-76 QHPAIMSSTTRP
+76 QGGQ
-88 SPPPPTPLPNGG
+88 NGG
-100 SNTAQQQQQQQQ
+100 
-112 NQDPFSSETFDPVDF
+112 DPFSSESFDPIDF

-132 PDANAIS
+132 PSHESSTSSSVHEFSANINDNHINNTGGKSSNRTNTNGFALL
-139 DGESL
+139 E
-144 QKLEHKLLSTT
+144 QKLRHTS
-155 KQMDQDVRRSIRDRS
+155 KQMDRDVRKSIRDRS
-170 IAGQRVLNDLELA
+170 IAGERVANDVAVA
-183 EKAAEQLKVKM
+183 ENAAEQLNMKM
-194 VELEADCQMAH
+194 VQLSLDCEHAY
-205 ERSREI
+205 ERSRDI

-266 LSAHFSKYAD
+266 LSQHFAEYGD

-282 LRTKYEEIA
+282 LRAKYEEIA
-291 NGLKAAVFEDFATLW
+291 TGLKTAVFEDFATLW

-349 EYAASFSS
+349 EYAASFAS
-357 ERNNVESID
+357 ERNNVESVD

-407 VTEALDNKREMMR
+407 VTEALDNKKEMMR
-420 VGYNSGNIN
+420 AEYGNNNIN
-429 SGSVDDVNAS
+429 TINGSVDDVNAL

-448 LLLMA
+448 VLLMA
-453 LRTTLEFEAELDET
+453 LRRTLEFEAELDET
-467 FGNGAAS
+467 FGNGEKRS
-474 SSAVTAANNDTH
+474 SSSSSTSSDATNAKGVSLQ
-486 EEESTSLD
+486 EGETSLD

-508 RKQREL
+508 RKQRDL

-566 GTKNETWGSA
+566 GTKTETWGSA
-576 DYEAGGEGASEN
+576 DYEAGGGGGDGAQAGTGASDSGAPSGSKSTSSSN
-588 ASSTPENMGPT
+588 AGPT
-599 NTKNDKI
+599 STTNKSDKI

-633 FDMFLA
+633 FDMFIA

-651 DERAERAASAIANP
+651 NERAERAASAIAKP
-665 RTSEQVKMNEIKILV
+665 RNSEQVKMNEIKVLV
-680 LIVNTAEYCAETIS
+680 LIVNTAEYCAETIL
-694 PLSESTR
+694 PLAESTR

-723 CIAKTLNTLVRSV
+723 CVAKTLNTLVRSV
-736 TLKTGIATEVLRV
+736 TLKTGVSTEVLRV

-784 DNHFRFF
+784 ENHFRFF

-832 LEIPV
+832 LEIPLV
-837 VLGGGGGGSSSSS
+837 VSGGGGGSSSASS
-850 NNANTNFARSFR
+850 STNATNYARSFR
-862 RTVEREFARIDAVLK
+862 RTVEREFSRIDAVLK

-897 TRSEFARIC
+897 TRSEFTRIC

-915 ISRYLEQFDRLGT
+915 IARFVEQFDRLGT
-928 TEGDDA
+928 TDGDDT
-934 FDESTG
+934 FDEVSV
-940 APAGAGPE
+940 AGAAMAGNSGNDR
-948 ERDARRR
+948 ERDLR

-975 MFVKK
+975 MFTVKK

>member
-1 MKYERKRRGSEIE
+1 MSAQ
-14 RELEPPSPRVRLL
+14 SHQQ
-27 FLVVLSLLSLLLLLY
+27 
-42 TYIFTRESV
+42 
-51 IKTRESTKPLITN
+51 
-64 KREREREKSGIK
+64 RERGG
-76 QHPAIMSSTTRP
+76 QGGQ
-88 SPPPPTPLPNGG
+88 NGG
-100 SNTAQQQQQQQQ
+100 
-112 NQDPFSSETFDPVDF
+112 DPFSSESFDPIDF

-132 PDANAIS
+132 PSHESSTSSSVHEFSANINDNHINNTGGKSSNRTNTNGFALL
-139 DGESL
+139 E
-144 QKLEHKLLSTT
+144 QKLRHTS
-155 KQMDQDVRRSIRDRS
+155 KQMDRDVRKSIRDRS
-170 IAGQRVLNDLELA
+170 IAGERVANDVAVA
-183 EKAAEQLKVKM
+183 ENAAEQLNMKM
-194 VELEADCQMAH
+194 VQLSLDCEHAY
-205 ERSREI
+205 ERSRDI

-266 LSAHFSKYAD
+266 LSQHFAEYGD

-282 LRTKYEEIA
+282 LRAKYEEIA
-291 NGLKAAVFEDFATLW
+291 SGLKTAVFEDFATLW

-349 EYAASFSS
+349 EYAASFAS
-357 ERNNVESID
+357 ERNNVESVD

-407 VTEALDNKREMMR
+407 VTEALDNKKEMMR
-420 VGYNSGNIN
+420 AEYGNNNIN
-429 SGSVDDVNAS
+429 TINGSVDDVNAL

-448 LLLMA
+448 VLLMA
-453 LRTTLEFEAELDET
+453 LRRTLEFEAELDET
-467 FGNGAAS
+467 FGNGEKRS
-474 SSAVTAANNDTH
+474 SSSSSTSSDATNAKGVSLQ
-486 EEESTSLD
+486 EGETSLD

-508 RKQREL
+508 RKQRDL

-566 GTKNETWGSA
+566 GTKTETWGSA
-576 DYEAGGEGASEN
+576 DYEAGGGGGDGAQAGTGASDSGAPSGSKSTSSSN
-588 ASSTPENMGPT
+588 AGPT
-599 NTKNDKI
+599 STTNKSDKI

-633 FDMFLA
+633 FDMFIA

-651 DERAERAASAIANP
+651 NERAERAASAIANP
-665 RTSEQVKMNEIKILV
+665 RNSEQVKMNEIKVLV
-680 LIVNTAEYCAETIS
+680 LIVNTAEYCAETIL
-694 PLSESTR
+694 PLAESTR
-701 RALDPS
+701 HALDPS

-736 TLKTGIATEVLRV
+736 TLKTGVSTEVLRV

-784 DNHFRFF
+784 ENHFRFF

-832 LEIPV
+832 LEIPLV
-837 VLGGGGGGSSSSS
+837 VSGGGGGSSSASS
-850 NNANTNFARSFR
+850 STNATNYARSFR
-862 RTVEREFARIDAVLK
+862 RTVEREFSRIDAVLK

-897 TRSEFARIC
+897 TRSEFTRIC

-915 ISRYLEQFDRLGT
+915 IARFVEQFDRLGT
-928 TEGDDA
+928 TDGDDT
-934 FDESTG
+934 FDEVSV
-940 APAGAGPE
+940 AGAAMAGNSGNDR
-948 ERDARRR
+948 ERDLR

-975 MFVKK
+975 MFTVKK

>member
-1 MKYERKRRGSEIE
+1 MSSAQ
-14 RELEPPSPRVRLL
+14 PHQH
-27 FLVVLSLLSLLLLLY
+27 
-42 TYIFTRESV
+42 
-51 IKTRESTKPLITN
+51 
-64 KREREREKSGIK
+64 RER
-76 QHPAIMSSTTRP
+76 
-88 SPPPPTPLPNGG
+88 GG
-100 SNTAQQQQQQQQ
+100 RDGGG
-112 NQDPFSSETFDPVDF
+112 DPFSSESFDPIDF
-127 INSIF
+127 INAIF
-132 PDANAIS
+132 PSSSHAESSGASLSARDAFNDANIHDTNTGGGKSSSNRTNTNDDAFALL
-139 DGESL
+139 E
-144 QKLEHKLLSTT
+144 QKLRRASR
-155 KQMDQDVRRSIRDRS
+155 QMDKDVRKSIRDRS
-170 IAGQRVLNDLELA
+170 IAGERVASDVALA
-183 EKAAEQLKVKM
+183 ECAAEQLRVKM
-194 VELEADCQMAH
+194 LQLSLDCERAY
-205 ERSREI
+205 ERSRDI

-266 LSAHFSKYAD
+266 LSQHFAEYGD

-282 LRTKYEEIA
+282 LRAKYEEIA
-291 NGLKAAVFEDFATLW
+291 SGLKTAVFEDFATLW

-349 EYAASFSS
+349 EYAASFAS
-357 ERNNVESID
+357 ERNNVESVD

-407 VTEALDNKREMMR
+407 VTEALDNKKEMMR
-420 VGYNSGNIN
+420 AEYGNNNIN
-429 SGSVDDVNAS
+429 TINGSVDDVNAL

-448 LLLMA
+448 VLLMA
-453 LRTTLEFEAELDET
+453 LRRTLEFEAELDET
-467 FGNGAAS
+467 FGNGEKRS
-474 SSAVTAANNDTH
+474 SSSSSTSSDATNAKGVSLQ
-486 EEESTSLD
+486 EGETSLD

-508 RKQREL
+508 RKQRDL

-566 GTKNETWGSA
+566 GTKTETWGSA
-576 DYEAGGEGASEN
+576 DYEAGGGGGDGAQAGTGASDSGAPSGSKSTSSSN
-588 ASSTPENMGPT
+588 AGPT
-599 NTKNDKI
+599 STTNKSDKI

-633 FDMFLA
+633 FDMFIA

-651 DERAERAASAIANP
+651 NERAERAASAIANP
-665 RTSEQVKMNEIKILV
+665 RNSEQVKMNEIKVLV
-680 LIVNTAEYCAETIS
+680 LIVNTAEYCAETIL
-694 PLSESTR
+694 PLAESTR

-736 TLKTGIATEVLRV
+736 TLKTGVSTEVLRV

-784 DNHFRFF
+784 ENHFRFF

-832 LEIPV
+832 LEIPLV
-837 VLGGGGGGSSSSS
+837 VSGGGGGSSSASS
-850 NNANTNFARSFR
+850 STNATNYARSFR
-862 RTVEREFARIDAVLK
+862 RTVEREFSRIDAVLK

-897 TRSEFARIC
+897 TRSEFTRIC

-915 ISRYLEQFDRLGT
+915 IARFVEQFDRLGT
-928 TEGDDA
+928 TDGDDT
-934 FDESTG
+934 FDEVSV
-940 APAGAGPE
+940 AGAAMAGNSGNDR
-948 ERDARRR
+948 ERDLR

-975 MFVKK
+975 MFTVKK

>member
-1 MKYERKRRGSEIE
+1 MSAQ
-14 RELEPPSPRVRLL
+14 SHQQ
-27 FLVVLSLLSLLLLLY
+27 
-42 TYIFTRESV
+42 
-51 IKTRESTKPLITN
+51 
-64 KREREREKSGIK
+64 RERGG
-76 QHPAIMSSTTRP
+76 QGGQ
-88 SPPPPTPLPNGG
+88 NGG
-100 SNTAQQQQQQQQ
+100 
-112 NQDPFSSETFDPVDF
+112 DPFSSESFDPIDF

-132 PDANAIS
+132 PSHESSTSSSVHEFSANINDNHINNTGGKSSNRTNTNGFALL
-139 DGESL
+139 E
-144 QKLEHKLLSTT
+144 QKLRHTS
-155 KQMDQDVRRSIRDRS
+155 KQMDRDVRKSIRDRS
-170 IAGQRVLNDLELA
+170 IAGERVANDVAVA
-183 EKAAEQLKVKM
+183 ENAAEQLNMKM
-194 VELEADCQMAH
+194 VQLSLDCEHAY
-205 ERSREI
+205 ERSRDI

-266 LSAHFSKYAD
+266 LSQHFAEYGD

-282 LRTKYEEIA
+282 LRAKYEEIA
-291 NGLKAAVFEDFATLW
+291 TGLKTAVFEDFATLW

-349 EYAASFSS
+349 EYAASFAS
-357 ERNNVESID
+357 ERNNVESVD

-407 VTEALDNKREMMR
+407 VTEALDNKKEMMR
-420 VGYNSGNIN
+420 AEYGNNNNNTIN
-429 SGSVDDVNAS
+429 GSVDDMNALS
-439 SQQNSDDAQ
+439 HQNSDDAQ
-448 LLLMA
+448 VLLMA
-453 LRTTLEFEAELDET
+453 LRRTLEFEAELDET
-467 FGNGAAS
+467 FGNGEKRS
-474 SSAVTAANNDTH
+474 SSSSSTSSDATNAKGVSLQ
-486 EEESTSLD
+486 EGETSLD

-508 RKQREL
+508 RKQRDL

-566 GTKNETWGSA
+566 GTKTETWGSA
-576 DYEAGGEGASEN
+576 DYEAGGGGGDGAQAGTGASDSGAPSGSKSTSSSN
-588 ASSTPENMGPT
+588 AGPT
-599 NTKNDKI
+599 STTNKSDKI

-633 FDMFLA
+633 FDMFIA

-651 DERAERAASAIANP
+651 NERAERAASAIANP
-665 RTSEQVKMNEIKILV
+665 RNSEQVKMNEIKVLV
-680 LIVNTAEYCAETIS
+680 LIVNTAEYCAETIL
-694 PLSESTR
+694 PLAESTR

-723 CIAKTLNTLVRSV
+723 CVAKTLNTLVRSV
-736 TLKTGIATEVLRV
+736 TLKTGVSTEVLRV

-784 DNHFRFF
+784 ENHFRFF

-832 LEIPV
+832 LEIPLV
-837 VLGGGGGGSSSSS
+837 VSGGGGGGSSSASS
-850 NNANTNFARSFR
+850 STNATNYARSFR
-862 RTVEREFARIDAVLK
+862 RTVEREFSRIDAVLK

-897 TRSEFARIC
+897 TRSEFTRIC

-915 ISRYLEQFDRLGT
+915 IARFVEQFDRLGT
-928 TEGDDA
+928 TDGDDT
-934 FDESTG
+934 FDEVSV
-940 APAGAGPE
+940 AGAAMAGNSGNDR
-948 ERDARRR
+948 ERDLR

-975 MFVKK
+975 MFTVKK

>member
-1 MKYERKRRGSEIE
+1 
-14 RELEPPSPRVRLL
+14 
-27 FLVVLSLLSLLLLLY
+27 
-42 TYIFTRESV
+42 
-51 IKTRESTKPLITN
+51 
-64 KREREREKSGIK
+64 
-76 QHPAIMSSTTRP
+76 
-88 SPPPPTPLPNGG
+88 
-100 SNTAQQQQQQQQ
+100 
-112 NQDPFSSETFDPVDF
+112 
-127 INSIF
+127 
-132 PDANAIS
+132 
-139 DGESL
+139 
-144 QKLEHKLLSTT
+144 
-155 KQMDQDVRRSIRDRS
+155 MDKDVRKSIRDRS
-170 IAGQRVLNDLELA
+170 IAGERVASDVALA
-183 EKAAEQLKVKM
+183 ECAAEQLNVKM
-194 VELEADCQMAH
+194 VQLSLDCERAY
-205 ERSREI
+205 ERSRDI

-266 LSAHFSKYAD
+266 LSQHFAEYGD

-282 LRTKYEEIA
+282 LRAKYEEIA
-291 NGLKAAVFEDFATLW
+291 SGLKTAVFEDFATLW

-349 EYAASFSS
+349 EYAASFAS
-357 ERNNVESID
+357 ERNNVESVD

-379 STAWGVFPERWAVA
+379 STAWEVFPERWAVA

-407 VTEALDNKREMMR
+407 VTEALDNKKEMMR
-420 VGYNSGNIN
+420 AEYGNNNIN
-429 SGSVDDVNAS
+429 TINGSVDDVNAL

-448 LLLMA
+448 VLLMA
-453 LRTTLEFEAELDET
+453 LRRTLEFEAELDET
-467 FGNGAAS
+467 FGNGEKRS
-474 SSAVTAANNDTH
+474 SSSSSTSSDATNAKGVSLQ
-486 EEESTSLD
+486 EGETSLD

-508 RKQREL
+508 RKQRDL

-566 GTKNETWGSA
+566 GTKTETWGSA
-576 DYEAGGEGASEN
+576 DYEAGGGGGDGAQAGTGASDSGAPSGSKSTSSSN
-588 ASSTPENMGPT
+588 AGPT
-599 NTKNDKI
+599 STTNKSDKI

-633 FDMFLA
+633 FDMFIA

-651 DERAERAASAIANP
+651 NERAERAASAIANP
-665 RTSEQVKMNEIKILV
+665 RNSEQVKMNEIKVLV
-680 LIVNTAEYCAETIS
+680 LIVNTAEYCAETIL
-694 PLSESTR
+694 PLAESTR

-736 TLKTGIATEVLRV
+736 TLKTGVSTEVLRV

-784 DNHFRFF
+784 ENHFRFF

-832 LEIPV
+832 LEIPLV
-837 VLGGGGGGSSSSS
+837 VSGGGGGSSSASS
-850 NNANTNFARSFR
+850 STNATNYARSFR
-862 RTVEREFARIDAVLK
+862 RTVEREFSRIDAVLK

-897 TRSEFARIC
+897 TRSEFTRIC

-915 ISRYLEQFDRLGT
+915 IARFVEQFDRLGT
-928 TEGDDA
+928 TDGDDT
-934 FDESTG
+934 FDEVSV
-940 APAGAGPE
+940 AGAAMAGNSGNDR
-948 ERDARRR
+948 ERDLR

-975 MFVKK
+975 MFTVKK

>member
-1 MKYERKRRGSEIE
+1 
-14 RELEPPSPRVRLL
+14 
-27 FLVVLSLLSLLLLLY
+27 
-42 TYIFTRESV
+42 
-51 IKTRESTKPLITN
+51 
-64 KREREREKSGIK
+64 
-76 QHPAIMSSTTRP
+76 MSAQ
-88 SPPPPTPLPNGG
+88 L
-100 SNTAQQQQQQQQ
+100 QQQQQQQGGQ
-112 NQDPFSSETFDPVDF
+112 GGRDGDPFSSESFDPIDF

-132 PDANAIS
+132 PDLERSNSSIHEFNINTNNGGKSSTVTNTNGFALL
-139 DGESL
+139 E
-144 QKLEHKLLSTT
+144 QKLSATSR
-155 KQMDQDVRRSIRDRS
+155 QMDRDVRKSIRDRS
-170 IAGQRVLNDLELA
+170 MCGERVAGDVALA
-183 EKAAEQLKVKM
+183 EKAAEQLKMK
-194 VELEADCQMAH
+194 LYQLSRDCESAY
-205 ERSREI
+205 ERSRDI
-211 SRDVGKLDAC
+211 SREVGKLDAC

-266 LSAHFSKYAD
+266 LSQHFAEYGD

-282 LRTKYEEIA
+282 LRAKYEEIA
-291 NGLKAAVFEDFATLW
+291 NGLKTAVFEDFATLW

-349 EYAASFSS
+349 EYAASFAS
-357 ERNNVESID
+357 ERNNVESVD

-407 VTEALDNKREMMR
+407 VTEALDNKKEMMR
-420 VGYNSGNIN
+420 AEYGNN
-429 SGSVDDVNAS
+429 NNNNNNNNNGSVDDVNAL

-448 LLLMA
+448 VLLMA
-453 LRTTLEFEAELDET
+453 LRRTLEFEAELDET
-467 FGNGAAS
+467 FGNGERS
-474 SSAVTAANNDTH
+474 SSSSSTSSDATNAKSVLLQ
-486 EEESTSLD
+486 EGETSLD

-508 RKQREL
+508 RKQRDL

-566 GTKNETWGSA
+566 GTKTETWGSA
-576 DYEAGGEGASEN
+576 DYEAGGGGGDGAQAGTGASDSGAPSGSKN
-588 ASSTPENMGPT
+588 TSSSSAGPT
-599 NTKNDKI
+599 NTTNKSDKI

-633 FDMFLA
+633 FDMFIA

-651 DERAERAASAIANP
+651 NERAERASSAIANP
-665 RTSEQVKMNEIKILV
+665 RNSEQVKMNEIKVLV
-680 LIVNTAEYCAETIS
+680 LIVNTAEYCAETIL
-694 PLSESTR
+694 PLAESTR

-736 TLKTGIATEVLRV
+736 TLKTGVSTEVLRV

-784 DNHFRFF
+784 ENHFRFF

-832 LEIPV
+832 LEIPLV
-837 VLGGGGGGSSSSS
+837 VSGGGGGGGSSSASS
-850 NNANTNFARSFR
+850 STNATNYARSFR
-862 RTVEREFARIDAVLK
+862 RTVEREFSRIDAVLK

-897 TRSEFARIC
+897 TRSEFTRIC

-915 ISRYLEQFDRLGT
+915 IARFVEQFDRLGT
-928 TEGDDA
+928 TDGDDT
-934 FDESTG
+934 FDE
-940 APAGAGPE
+940 AVVAGAAMAGNSE
-948 ERDARRR
+948 NDRERDLR

-975 MFVKK
+975 MFNVKK

>member
-1 MKYERKRRGSEIE
+1 
-14 RELEPPSPRVRLL
+14 
-27 FLVVLSLLSLLLLLY
+27 
-42 TYIFTRESV
+42 
-51 IKTRESTKPLITN
+51 
-64 KREREREKSGIK
+64 
-76 QHPAIMSSTTRP
+76 
-88 SPPPPTPLPNGG
+88 
-100 SNTAQQQQQQQQ
+100 
-112 NQDPFSSETFDPVDF
+112 
-127 INSIF
+127 
-132 PDANAIS
+132 
-139 DGESL
+139 
-144 QKLEHKLLSTT
+144 
-155 KQMDQDVRRSIRDRS
+155 MDKDVRKSIRDRS
-170 IAGQRVLNDLELA
+170 IAGERVASDVALA
-183 EKAAEQLKVKM
+183 ENAAEQLHVKM
-194 VELEADCQMAH
+194 VQLSLDCERAY
-205 ERSREI
+205 ERSRDI

-266 LSAHFSKYAD
+266 LSQHFAEYGD

-282 LRTKYEEIA
+282 LRAKYEEIA
-291 NGLKAAVFEDFATLW
+291 SGLKTAVFEDFATLW

-349 EYAASFSS
+349 EYAASFAS
-357 ERNNVESID
+357 ERNNVESVD

-407 VTEALDNKREMMR
+407 VTEALDNKKEMMR
-420 VGYNSGNIN
+420 AEYGNNNIN
-429 SGSVDDVNAS
+429 TTNGSVDDVNAL

-448 LLLMA
+448 VLLMA
-453 LRTTLEFEAELDET
+453 LRRTLEFEAELDET
-467 FGNGAAS
+467 FGNGEKRS
-474 SSAVTAANNDTH
+474 SSSSSTTSDATNAKGVSLQ
-486 EEESTSLD
+486 EGETSLD

-508 RKQREL
+508 RKQRDL

-566 GTKNETWGSA
+566 GTKTETWGSA
-576 DYEAGGEGASEN
+576 DYEAGGGGGDGAQAGTGASDSGAPSGSKSTSSSN
-588 ASSTPENMGPT
+588 AGPT
-599 NTKNDKI
+599 STTNKSDKI

-633 FDMFLA
+633 FDMFIA

-651 DERAERAASAIANP
+651 NERAERAASAIANP
-665 RTSEQVKMNEIKILV
+665 RNSEQVKMNEIKVLV
-680 LIVNTAEYCAETIS
+680 LIVNTAEYCAETIL
-694 PLSESTR
+694 PLAESTR

-736 TLKTGIATEVLRV
+736 TLKTGVSTEVLRV

-784 DNHFRFF
+784 ENHFRFF

-832 LEIPV
+832 LEIPLV
-837 VLGGGGGGSSSSS
+837 VSGGGGGSSSASS
-850 NNANTNFARSFR
+850 STNATNYARSFR
-862 RTVEREFARIDAVLK
+862 RTVEREFSRIDAVLK

-897 TRSEFARIC
+897 TRSEFTRIC

-915 ISRYLEQFDRLGT
+915 IARFVEQFDRLGT
-928 TEGDDA
+928 TDGDDT
-934 FDESTG
+934 FDEVSV
-940 APAGAGPE
+940 AGAAMAGNSGNDR
-948 ERDARRR
+948 ERDLR

-975 MFVKK
+975 MFTVKK